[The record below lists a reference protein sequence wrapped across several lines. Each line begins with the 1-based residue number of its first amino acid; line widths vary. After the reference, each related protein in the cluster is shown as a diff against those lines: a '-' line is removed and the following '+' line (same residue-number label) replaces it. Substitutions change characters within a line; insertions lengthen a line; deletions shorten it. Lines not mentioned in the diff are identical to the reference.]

1 MDPESAPRPRGGDTL
16 RHGRIERGHAMASG
30 EQGEQVDEIQLWFA
44 RQLRDF
50 VAGAGD
56 PSYRQLARE
65 IERLGAS
72 LSKSTIERILNGR
85 THPKPEVVEQIVRAA
100 HAYAGRPDEP
110 DLGVWERHYDR
121 LRERLIVIGHGSR
134 TVANAVADEQGR
146 IWPRRLG
153 SIPGAVEA
161 FQERLDLLAGRVA
174 GSFVLT
180 GTGGVGKTQAAAE
193 YVHGRL
199 ATGDLDLAIWISAGA
214 RDTIV
219 SGMAAA
225 ATDLTGASYQD
236 PELMAH
242 RLRTWLAGTRHRW
255 CVVLD
260 DLSDIS
266 HVRGLWPLPSA
277 RGITLA
283 TTRRQDAGLRGYGR
297 RVEVGVFRHDQAVAF
312 LRARLPADAGSDD
325 DLAALAHDLGFL
337 PLALA
342 QVSTYMCDRELD
354 CRTFR
359 ARWADTRRRLAD
371 LVPEPSA
378 LPDDYPVGLD
388 AALELSV
395 LEADKLHPAGSA
407 RSVLQILSVLDPNG
421 VPESV
426 LRTPAATALMPSG
439 HEDLRR
445 DALRDGVR
453 NLRRLNLLDIAADD
467 ATAATR
473 ILRVHVL
480 HQRSTAELMSA
491 ARRYE
496 VAQSAAQALLDSW
509 ATPASGSALDRMLR
523 ANAFVLYRREPEA
536 LFTPEPH
543 EVLFRMGRSLG
554 EAGQAAAAVEHF
566 QQIDARVHDRTAG
579 TSALAFKSRG
589 YLAWWLAQ
597 AGRHGEAADAFES
610 LYADQAEVLDPED
623 PDLLQ
628 TRQSAAVW
636 RGHSGDLDV
645 ARQQLEQLYLERIR
659 IQGPHHR
666 DTISN
671 RNHLANFRSYC
682 GDFQGA
688 WELHDQALRET
699 EARVGPDHPDTLRAR
714 ATAMR
719 HRGEMG
725 EIQRAVEA
733 YRALAEHLQGASPEH
748 PSTFSA
754 RHQLHEWVARG
765 GQPDAA
771 VAGMERLLADRLAAL
786 GPEHPHIFDSRI
798 LLIRW
803 RNRSGDRERALAEAD
818 ALRRDLER
826 TLGPDSVF
834 ARAIPAALEP

>member
-1 MDPESAPRPRGGDTL
+1 MPS
-16 RHGRIERGHAMASG
+16 S
-30 EQGEQVDEIQLWFA
+30 EQGNQVDEIQLWFA
-44 RQLRDF
+44 RQLREF
-50 VAGAGD
+50 VAGAGG
-56 PSYRQLARE
+56 PSYRQLALG
-65 IERLGAS
+65 IDALGAS

-85 THPKPEVVEQIVRAA
+85 THPKPEMVEQIVRAA
-100 HAYAGRPDEP
+100 HAYAGRPGEP

-121 LRERLIVIGHGSR
+121 LQERLIVLGQGSR
-134 TVANAVADEQGR
+134 TIANAVADEEGR

-161 FQERLDLLAGRVA
+161 FQERLDPLVDRVA
-174 GSFVLT
+174 GSFILT

-193 YVHGRL
+193 YIRGRL
-199 ATGDLDLAIWISAGA
+199 AAGDLDLAIWISAGA

-283 TTRRQDAGLRGYGR
+283 TTRRQDDGLRGYGR
-297 RVEVGVFRHDQAVAF
+297 RVEVGVFRRDQAVTF

-325 DLAALAHDLGFL
+325 DLAGLAHDLGFL

-371 LVPEPSA
+371 LIPEPSA

-395 LEADKLHPAGSA
+395 VEADKLHPAGTA
-407 RSVLQILSVLDPNG
+407 RTVLQILSVLDPNG

-426 LRTPAATALMPSG
+426 LRTPAATALMPSAD
-439 HEDLRR
+439 EDLRR
-445 DALRDGVR
+445 DAQRDGVR
-453 NLRRLNLLDIAADD
+453 NLRRLNLLDIAVDD
-467 ATAATR
+467 ATAETR

-496 VAQSAAQALLDSW
+496 VAQTAAQALLDCW
-509 ATPASGSALDRMLR
+509 AAPPSGSALDRMLR

-566 QQIDARVHDRTAG
+566 RQIDARVHDGTTGG
-579 TSALAFKSRG
+579 TSVLAFKSRG

-623 PDLLQ
+623 PDLMQ

-733 YRALAEHLQGASPEH
+733 YRALAEHLQGAVPGH

-754 RHQLHEWVARG
+754 RHQLHEWVARS
-765 GQPDAA
+765 GQLDAA

-786 GPEHPHIFDSRI
+786 GPEHPHTLDSRL

-834 ARAIPAALEP
+834 ARAIPAALEPW